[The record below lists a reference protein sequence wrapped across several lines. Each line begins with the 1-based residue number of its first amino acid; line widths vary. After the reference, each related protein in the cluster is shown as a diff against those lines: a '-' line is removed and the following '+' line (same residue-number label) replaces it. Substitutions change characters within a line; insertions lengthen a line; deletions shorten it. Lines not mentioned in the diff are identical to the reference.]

1 MYTMKDFREKKI
13 AVRVGQKHVKEFL
26 QMCEEEGLRWV
37 HGEKATEFFPYK
49 KYGDDLAISANAQFA
64 GFLMFGCVQGFR
76 EYYKN
81 TIVDF
86 EDFIHPSPTHYKITI
101 ECDGTTT
108 TARMEVNGRA
118 VKARQ
123 TKRNPADKFSWRVGA
138 ETAFCRLW
146 DEKVKTKPDKAVRE
160 VKRPAKV
167 GEWVKI
173 VNRYGSPAKK
183 YENGDIR
190 KVNRLAGSGGSV
202 FLDGETYGTYLR
214 EYVVLEGY
222 KPENK

>member
-1 MYTMKDFREKKI
+1 MYTMKDFKEKKI

-26 QMCEEEGLRWV
+26 QMCEAEGLRWERKV
-37 HGEKATEFFPYK
+37 KATEFAPPN
-49 KYGDDLAISANAQFA
+49 YGEMLAITLNGKYALGNLRY
-64 GFLMFGCVQGFR
+64 GTTNGCEEQGLS
-76 EYYKN
+76 
-81 TIVDF
+81 IVDF
-86 EDFIHPSPTHYKITI
+86 EDFVHPSPTHYKITI

-108 TARMEVNGRA
+108 TARMEVNGRE
-118 VKARQ
+118 VKVRQ
-123 TKRNPADKFSWRVGA
+123 AKRNPTDKFSWRIGA

-173 VNRYGSPAKK
+173 VNRYGSPAEK